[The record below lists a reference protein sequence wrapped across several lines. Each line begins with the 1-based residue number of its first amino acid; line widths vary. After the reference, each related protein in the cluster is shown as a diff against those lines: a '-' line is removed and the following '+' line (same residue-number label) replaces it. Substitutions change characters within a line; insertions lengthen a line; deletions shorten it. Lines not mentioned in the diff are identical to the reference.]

1 MPAEDNKQIVR
12 KIEEAW
18 AANDID
24 ALDQH
29 FAPDLHS
36 HSASPMLPPGLAG
49 AKMAHAASLQSF
61 PDRHM
66 IEGLYG
72 EGDLVAVRTR
82 FRATNQGGFPAF
94 GVAPTGIPSTSCRSA
109 STASRAARSWS
120 TGGRTTS

>member
-72 EGDLVAVRTR
+72 EGDLVAVLDEVPRDQSR
-82 FRATNQGGFPAF
+82 
-94 GVAPTGIPSTSCRSA
+94 GVSGVRRRSDGNPVDIM
-109 STASRAARSWS
+109 SISIYRLARSWS